1 VWIPSTETVWE
12 EGVVLAVT
20 GALSTIRTAKGDVVQ
35 VDLSTVPCYL
45 ANPTVTA
52 DVTGLHYIH
61 GASPRPRL
69 QKNKPRG
76 LTRVAKRTGHFVLPG
91 EAL

>member
-1 VWIPSTETVWE
+1 MAQASLQFNQNIKPGSDVWSPSTETVWE

-35 VDLSTVPCYL
+35 VDLSTVPCFL
-45 ANPTVTA
+45 QNPTVTA

-61 GASPRPRL
+61 EPGILCA
-69 QKNKPRG
+69 
-76 LTRVAKRTGHFVLPG
+76 LPLLH
-91 EAL
+91 AQH